1 MWSEDYGSSFSSK
14 NPLPRGIDRDPS
26 APLGNVQLSQ
36 ITINALFTLIN
47 LKSGAMDFFFN
58 GQQKENH
65 TRCLVWQLRGF
76 TDAALIRAFFFH
88 FLFPLFHSAS
98 DRENNRQQ
106 PNKSSLSG
114 AANKKKK
121 KRSSPGRNNWL
132 LYVDDNPLAHC
143 RSLARTHTHA
153 YTTNTNRFSLYLTL
167 ASMCCRLIKA
177 R

>member
-58 GQQKENH
+58 GQQKKKSYKMFGLAVERLH
-65 TRCLVWQLRGF
+65 RRSIDPSLFFTFCSRSFTRLLTEKITGNSQTKVLCQELR
-76 TDAALIRAFFFH
+76 I
-88 FLFPLFHSAS
+88 
-98 DRENNRQQ
+98 
-106 PNKSSLSG
+106 
-114 AANKKKK
+114 KKK

-143 RSLARTHTHA
+143 RSRAHTHA